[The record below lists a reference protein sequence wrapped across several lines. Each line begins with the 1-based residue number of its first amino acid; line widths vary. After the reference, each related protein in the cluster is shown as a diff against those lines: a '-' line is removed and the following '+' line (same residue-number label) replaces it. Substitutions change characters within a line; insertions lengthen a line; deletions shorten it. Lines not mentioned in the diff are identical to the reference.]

1 MKETSNGNLLREVL
15 SRGFQSRSLAVIY
28 AVNLYATGYLFP
40 TEIILPGVNSHLW
53 DLIVGLGG
61 ATSLLLTRSYF
72 RSKGITLYSSP
83 QIAFSFALA
92 ISAATAT
99 GVAGS
104 VLFLGADIPQSSIQ
118 GIFVFGPLGTLG
130 QISIF
135 SLIIGA
141 FIYSSH
147 SSKNL
152 AQERIA
158 LGLIQEKL
166 REDLESNKATLTL
179 QISNA
184 LQPSLKSI
192 EDQVI
197 EGTRNPALVT
207 QINMAINEVIRPLS
221 QRLDEQTPLSDLGD
235 IDRSKLARKIRRIPL
250 RDRLTRT
257 ASLDLALNPVVS
269 IGTYFGFG
277 LVSLLY
283 LFSWSAAVQ
292 IFLPFLVL
300 SYLLFKLLKKPLARI
315 QGKIYFIFLV
325 SLLFAIVQSIH
336 FYFIGT
342 IEGYDPELIGTIA
355 FSIFTLTLGSSIF
368 QIVLNGIQ
376 ANLKNAE
383 LVNIEVAQSI
393 SSVRQQLWRIRK
405 NLSRE
410 LHGGLQAKLQ
420 ILALQIQKG
429 IEVSPQS
436 LIDVQSALLSGPD
449 TEQDIQVS
457 IKVFLGEQK
466 EFWAGVCE
474 IDFKIAPST
483 AEKLDSLAVINECI
497 REVIREAVNNAVKH
511 AKSSSIDIRIELS
524 TDAVF
529 NLSVI
534 NSVHQLAT
542 SSKGT
547 SLGSRLFDELTN
559 SWNIEYHAD
568 STEFQATF
576 KFNEL
581 IS

>member
-1 MKETSNGNLLREVL
+1 LKKTSNGNLSREVL
-15 SRGFQSRSLAVIY
+15 SRGFQSKSLAIIY
-28 AVNLYATGYLFP
+28 AINLYATGYLFP

-53 DLIVGLGG
+53 DLMVGLGG
-61 ATSLLLTRSYF
+61 ATSLLLTRLYF
-72 RSKGITLYSSP
+72 RSKAISLFSSL

-118 GIFVFGPLGTLG
+118 RIFVFSPLGTLG

-147 SSKNL
+147 SSKKL

-158 LGLIQEKL
+158 LSLIQEKL

-184 LQPSLKSI
+184 LRPSLSSLEEEVAVGAKESDVV
-192 EDQVI
+192 E
-197 EGTRNPALVT
+197 
-207 QINMAINEVIRPLS
+207 QINQAINNVIRPLS
-221 QRLDEQTPLSDLGD
+221 QKLDEQTPLSDLGD
-235 IDRSKLARKIRRIPL
+235 IDRTKLARKIRRTPR

-283 LFSWSAAVQ
+283 FFSLSAAVQ

-355 FSIFTLTLGSSIF
+355 FSILTLTLGSSIF

-420 ILALQIQKG
+420 IFALQIQKG

-436 LIDVQSALLSGPD
+436 LIDVQSALLSALD

-457 IKVFLGEQK
+457 IKDFLGEQK

-483 AEKLDSLAVINECI
+483 LEKLDSLAVINECI

-511 AKSSSIDIRIELS
+511 AKSSSIDIQIELS
-524 TDAVF
+524 TDAIF
-529 NLSVI
+529 HLSVI

-559 SWNIEYHAD
+559 SWNIKYNAG
-568 STEFQATF
+568 STEFQASF
-576 KFNEL
+576 KFKEL

>member
-1 MKETSNGNLLREVL
+1 LKETSNGNLLREVL
-15 SRGFQSRSLAVIY
+15 SRGFQSKSLAVIY
-28 AVNLYATGYLFP
+28 ALNLYATGYLFP

-53 DLIVGLGG
+53 DLMVGLGG

-72 RSKGITLYSSP
+72 RSKAITLYSSP

-92 ISAATAT
+92 ISAATVT

-141 FIYSSH
+141 FIYSSD

-184 LQPSLKSI
+184 LEPSLNSI
-192 EDQVI
+192 EEQVAVGAKDSDVV
-197 EGTRNPALVT
+197 E
-207 QINMAINEVIRPLS
+207 QINQAINDVIRPLS
-221 QRLDEQTPLSDLGD
+221 QRLDEQTPLSALGD
-235 IDRSKLARKIRRIPL
+235 IDRTKLARKIRRTPL

-257 ASLDLALNPVVS
+257 SSLDLALNPVVS

-300 SYLLFKLLKKPLARI
+300 SYLLFKILNKLLARI
-315 QGKIYFIFLV
+315 QGKIYVIFLA
-325 SLLFAIVQSIH
+325 SLLFAVIQSIH
-336 FYFIGT
+336 FYFVGT

-376 ANLKNAE
+376 TNLKNAE

-420 ILALQIQKG
+420 IVALQIQRG

-436 LIDVQSALLSGPD
+436 LIEVQNALLIASETD
-449 TEQDIQVS
+449 QDIQVS
-457 IKVFLGEQK
+457 IHHFLEEQK
-466 EFWAGVCE
+466 EFWDRVCE
-474 IDFKIAPST
+474 IKYTITPVVASRI
-483 AEKLDSLAVINECI
+483 DSNPVVNECI
-497 REVIREAVNNAVKH
+497 REVTREAINNSIKH
-511 AKSSSIDIRIELS
+511 AKTSWINIELNLFGDS
-524 TDAVF
+524 TVDLTV
-529 NLSVI
+529 L
-534 NSVHQLAT
+534 NSDTRSDRAAGG
-542 SSKGT
+542 SSF
-547 SLGSRLFDELTN
+547 GSRLFDELTE
-559 SWNIEYHAD
+559 SWSIEYKSD
-568 STEFQATF
+568 STEFRAIFRVKQ
-576 KFNEL
+576 
-581 IS
+581 

>member
-1 MKETSNGNLLREVL
+1 MKESENGHLLREVL
-15 SRGFQSRSLAVIY
+15 SRAFQSRSLAVIY
-28 AVNLYATGYLFP
+28 ALNLFATGYLFP

-53 DLIVGLGG
+53 DLMVGLGG
-61 ATSLLLTRSYF
+61 ATSLLLARSYF
-72 RSKGITLYSSP
+72 RSKSIGPYTWR

-99 GVAGS
+99 GVGGS
-104 VLFLGADIPQSSIQ
+104 AVFQGADIPQSSIQ

-184 LQPSLKSI
+184 LKPSLNSI
-192 EDQVI
+192 EEQVAVGAKDSDVV
-197 EGTRNPALVT
+197 E
-207 QINMAINEVIRPLS
+207 QINQAINNVIRPLS
-221 QRLDEQTPLSDLGD
+221 QKLDEQTPLSDLGD
-235 IDRSKLARKIRRIPL
+235 IDRTKLARKIRRTPL
-250 RDRLTRT
+250 RDRLTRS

-283 LFSWSAAVQ
+283 LFSLSAAVQ

-300 SYLLFKLLKKPLARI
+300 SYLLFKLMKKPLARI

-342 IEGYDPELIGTIA
+342 IKGYDPELIGTIA

-393 SSVRQQLWRIRK
+393 SSVRQQLWSIRK

-429 IEVSPQS
+429 IEVSLQS
-436 LIDVQSALLSGPD
+436 LIDVQSALLSAPD
-449 TEQDIQVS
+449 TEQNIQVS
-457 IKVFLGEQK
+457 INDFLGEQK

-511 AKSSSIDIRIELS
+511 AKSSTIEIQINLS
-524 TDAVF
+524 TDSTFKLTV
-529 NLSVI
+529 N
-534 NSVHQLAT
+534 NSVQQLAT
-542 SSKGT
+542 ASNGT

-568 STEFQATF
+568 STEFQAIF

>member
-1 MKETSNGNLLREVL
+1 MKETSNGNLLWEVL

-72 RSKGITLYSSP
+72 RSKAITLYSSP

-92 ISAATAT
+92 ISSATTT
-99 GVAGS
+99 GVSAS

-166 REDLESNKATLTL
+166 REDLESNKARLML

-184 LQPSLKSI
+184 LKPSLNSI
-192 EDQVI
+192 EEKVAVGAKDSDVV
-197 EGTRNPALVT
+197 E
-207 QINMAINEVIRPLS
+207 QISQAINDVIRPLS
-221 QRLDEQTPLSDLGD
+221 QRLDEQTPLSALGD
-235 IDRSKLARKIRRIPL
+235 IDRTKLARKIRRTPL
-250 RDRLTRT
+250 RERLMRT

-283 LFSWSAAVQ
+283 LFSWSAAIQ
-292 IFLPFLVL
+292 IFLPFLIL
-300 SYLLFKLLKKPLARI
+300 SYLLFKLLNKPLARI

-355 FSIFTLTLGSSIF
+355 FSILTLTLGSSIF

-376 ANLKNAE
+376 ANLKYAE

-457 IKVFLGEQK
+457 IKDFLREQK

-474 IDFKIAPST
+474 IDFNISPAT
-483 AEKLDSLAVINECI
+483 VNKLDSLAVINECI

-511 AKSSSIDIRIELS
+511 AKSSSIDIQIEFS
-524 TDAVF
+524 TDAIF
-529 NLSVI
+529 HLSVI

-542 SSKGT
+542 ASNGT

-559 SWNIEYHAD
+559 SWSIEYNAD
-568 STEFQATF
+568 STEFQASF
-576 KFNEL
+576 KFKE
-581 IS
+581 SVS